1 MGAYNMPKADMHV
14 HSKHSMHPSEWFL
27 QRLGASESYTE
38 PDFIFT
44 ESVDKKMDF
53 VTVTDHN
60 TADGSFFLKQ
70 KYPDKTFTGVEVTSY
85 FPEDGCKAHILIYG
99 FTPAEFEHIDKI
111 RSDIYELRDY
121 IKSKNLAYSVAHAA
135 YSVNGKLTEAHL
147 EKFILLFDVFESIN
161 GSRDRASNVLWTRVL
176 SGLTPEFLEQIYDR
190 HKIEPMSADPWIKGF
205 TGGTDDHAGIF
216 IAKTFTEAAGTSPDG
231 FLASIR
237 DKKSIAHGRHNDFKG
252 LAFAI
257 YKIAYDFSRR
267 KGSGLSGSLLSQLTE
282 YVFEKKKLSF
292 KSEIKVGKAKYFSGD
307 RGMQGLLSEFV
318 DTLKENAGV
327 PIEEKLDIVY
337 DKITAITDEFFKSL
351 LISVQKDLNRGDI
364 VSLIKNVSSS
374 ITGIFL
380 AAPFFTTIRHIHE
393 NRSVVASFASKFR
406 ELDSPDGKRILWFTD
421 TLNDLNGV
429 SVTLKTLG
437 WQSFINKKNI
447 RLVTCL
453 EGPEAVK
460 LSFNVLNLPYIHSF
474 DLPYYEK
481 YSIKVPSILSALK
494 EIYAFEPDEIIISTP
509 GPVGLAGFMAAKLM
523 GIKCT
528 GIYHTDFTSQS
539 QEIIGDESA
548 ASIVEAYTRWFYS
561 SMDELKVPSSKYIPI
576 LRSRGF
582 ETSKMSIFKR
592 GIDSKLFSN
601 RPGGRLFLREFL
613 GITGGIILIFTGRIS
628 RDKNLDFLVDVYR
641 ALLAYHPS
649 LKLIMAGDGPQ
660 LAELKAR
667 CSGLEGVFFTGKI
680 QQQML
685 PVILSG
691 SDIFVF
697 PSTTD
702 TFGMS
707 VLEAQSCGLPAV
719 VSDTGGPQEIIIKG
733 ITGLIARSND
743 INDWIE
749 KISSLVVAC
758 ESGSPSF
765 LRMKTESSRNA
776 ANAYEWNSVLKDL
789 TASVV

>member
-1 MGAYNMPKADMHV
+1 MPKADMHV

-38 PDFIFT
+38 PEFIFT
-44 ESVDKKMDF
+44 ESIDKKMDF

-70 KYPDKTFTGVEVTSY
+70 KYPDKVFTDVEVTSY

-99 FTPAEFEHIDKI
+99 FTPAEFEHIDRI
-111 RSDIYELRDY
+111 RTDIYELRDY
-121 IKSKNLAYSVAHAA
+121 IKSKKLAYSVAHAA

-147 EKFILLFDVFESIN
+147 EKFILLFDVFEAIN
-161 GSRDRASNVLWTRVL
+161 GSRDRASNVLWTRIL
-176 SGLTPEFLEQIYDR
+176 SGLTPEFIGRIYDR
-190 HKIEPMSADPWIKGF
+190 HRIEPMSADPWIKGF

-216 IAKTFTEAAGTSPDG
+216 IGKTFTETPAGCASPG
-231 FLASIR
+231 EFLASIR
-237 DKKSIAHGRHNDFKG
+237 DKKSIARGRHNDFKG

-267 KGSGLSGSLLSQLTE
+267 KGAGLSGSLLSQLTE

-307 RGMQGLLSEFV
+307 SGIQGLLAGFV
-318 DTLKENAGV
+318 DALKENAGM

-351 LISVQKDLNRGDI
+351 LISARKDLNRGDI

-393 NRSVVASFASKFR
+393 NRSVVSSFASKFR

-453 EGPEAVK
+453 DGPEALG

-474 DLPYYEK
+474 ELPYYEK
-481 YSIKVPSILSALK
+481 YSIKVPSMLSALK
-494 EIYAFEPDEIIISTP
+494 EIYAFEPDEIVISTP

-539 QEIIGDESA
+539 REIIGDESA
-548 ASIVEAYTRWFYS
+548 ASIIEAYTRWFYS
-561 SMDELKVPSSKYIPI
+561 SMDELKVPSNKYIPI

-582 ETSKMSIFKR
+582 ETSKMSIFRR

-613 GITGGIILIFTGRIS
+613 GIMDGIILIYTGRIS
-628 RDKNLDFLVDVYR
+628 RDKNLDFLIDVYKSM
-641 ALLAYHPS
+641 LSGYPY
-649 LKLIMAGDGPQ
+649 LKLIIAGDGPQ
-660 LAELKAR
+660 LGELKSR
-667 CSGLEGVFFTGKI
+667 CSGLDGVFFTGKV

-685 PVILSG
+685 PVMLSG

-697 PSTTD
+697 PSITD

-707 VLEAQSCGLPAV
+707 VLEAQSCGVPAV
-719 VSDTGGPQEIIIKG
+719 VSDTGGPQEIIIDKV
-733 ITGLIARSND
+733 TGLAARSND
-743 INDWIE
+743 LNEWVE
-749 KISSLVVAC
+749 NISYLASAC
-758 ESGSPSF
+758 GSGSGLF

-776 ANAYEWNSVLKDL
+776 AQNYDWNSVLTEL
-789 TASVV
+789 TATAV